1 MEQLKANRFYHNI
14 KLEELLALKGDK
26 DHSLLV
32 MNSVA
37 GEVLT
42 RPWPLPVVLEGVL
55 VSFPETSR
63 GEEVAA
69 SMLSIHLAPG
79 NPRWWSQ

>member
-32 MNSVA
+32 MNR
-37 GEVLT
+37 LK
-42 RPWPLPVVLEGVL
+42 
-55 VSFPETSR
+55 
-63 GEEVAA
+63 
-69 SMLSIHLAPG
+69 LALLG
-79 NPRWWSQ
+79 RF